1 MDRGNIE
8 PTLGRQHRRE
18 PHRSFSGW
26 MGRPARKR
34 CTSRGGGPPMTGAR
48 AMIGAEG
55 DRGDPASAT
64 HLQEF
69 CIASSRQIGKTRDRA
84 PSPRAR
90 CDDAPTL
97 HAGGRGG
104 REARRRRRSSG
115 RAVGA
120 FLSSTAGS
128 IPCDRKSLSGAA
140 TASALASKRCQAQRY
155 QTAALPNGRHSPMRE
170 EGRSQRSGMTPVIEE
185 KGGAGGRAGPV
196 LMSPRRP
203 RNQPRRLK
211 SSRPR
216 P

>member
-1 MDRGNIE
+1 MLCVPREALAPRPPGSLKRLSRCLYLRAPDLAARLHRSWGCIWSRVHANHLFALRLRGETKRELWCLDRGNIE

-140 TASALASKRCQAQRY
+140 TASALASKR
-155 QTAALPNGRHSPMRE
+155 
-170 EGRSQRSGMTPVIEE
+170 
-185 KGGAGGRAGPV
+185 
-196 LMSPRRP
+196 
-203 RNQPRRLK
+203 
-211 SSRPR
+211 
-216 P
+216 